1 MLHNF
6 RTAGRT
12 AQEQKDV
19 LTALNNDFIA
29 LMEKGG
35 VSAIK
40 AQPEFQ
46 MRAATLIREVIADR
60 FAMTDMTPLFVDRR
74 DARLGDK
81 IEFTRKHNT
90 LRVVRYAPQSQPLM
104 YSPTKS
110 KYTITTSSYELPFGL
125 ELIKVLTRQY
135 EIADFVAHAAEAMVR
150 HNVEL
155 TLNAINT
162 ACGVGA
168 VDQRGRALR
177 TVAAGAD
184 VTEAELKAAIRRMGP
199 GTTIFGQRWALD
211 PIFSFAGAQSEIKQ
225 DELANRGV
233 VGLYRGCNLVAIQDD
248 YNEYQAAFTK
258 IGGTP
263 KDLEKFIFLASPT
276 EKGAT
281 LLERDLSPLNWEELD
296 AEKALFRSSIRFDHG
311 IFVDRP
317 SLYHV
322 IELV

>member
-6 RTAGRT
+6 RTASRT
-12 AQEQKDV
+12 AAEQKDV

-46 MRAATLIREVIADR
+46 MKAATLIREIIADR
-60 FAMTDMTPLFVDRR
+60 FAMTDPTPLFTERR

-90 LRVVRYAPQSQPLM
+90 LRVVKYAPQSQPLM
-104 YSPTKS
+104 YSPVKS
-110 KYTITTSSYELPFGL
+110 KYTITTSSYELPYGI
-125 ELIKVLTRQY
+125 ELFKVLTRQY
-135 EIADFVAHAAEAMVR
+135 EIGDFVEHAAQAMVR

-155 TLNAINT
+155 TLTAINT

-168 VDQRGRALR
+168 QDQRGRALR
-177 TVAAGAD
+177 TVAAGSD
-184 VTEAELKAAIRRMGP
+184 VAKAELDAAIRRMGP
-199 GTTIFGQRWALD
+199 GATIFGQRYALD
-211 PIFSFAGAQSEIKQ
+211 PIFTFAGAQSLQSQE
-225 DELANRGV
+225 ELHLRGT
-233 VGLYRGCNLVAIQDD
+233 VGTYRGCNLVAILDD
-248 YNEYQAAFTK
+248 FNEYQASFTK
-258 IGGTP
+258 IGA
-263 KDLEKFIFLASPT
+263 KDWEKLLFISSAVD
-276 EKGAT
+276 KGAT

-296 AEKALFRSSIRFDHG
+296 AEKALFRSSLRFDHG
-311 IFVDRP
+311 VFVDRP
-317 SLYHV
+317 FLYHV